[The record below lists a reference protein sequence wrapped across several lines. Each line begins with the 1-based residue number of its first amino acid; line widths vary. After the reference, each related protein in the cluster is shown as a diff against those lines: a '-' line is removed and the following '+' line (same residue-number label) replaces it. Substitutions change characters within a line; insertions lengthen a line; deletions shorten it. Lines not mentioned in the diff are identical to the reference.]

1 VKGKAMRQ
9 TVRKTRRFLALCI
22 LLGAGLGM
30 PASAQEGPIENTIR
44 SQIDAL
50 LADDFARAF
59 SFASPAI
66 KGMFGSPE
74 NFGRMVQQGYPM
86 VHRPSAV
93 RMLDLRDVA
102 GKLWQ
107 RVMIT
112 DLEGRTHVLDYQMIE
127 TPQGWQIN
135 GVRILPESGVG
146 A

>member
-1 VKGKAMRQ
+1 
-9 TVRKTRRFLALCI
+9 
-22 LLGAGLGM
+22 
-30 PASAQEGPIENTIR
+30 
-44 SQIDAL
+44 
-50 LADDFARAF
+50 
-59 SFASPAI
+59 
-66 KGMFGSPE
+66 
-74 NFGRMVQQGYPM
+74 
-86 VHRPSAV
+86 
-93 RMLDLRDVA
+93 VA

>member
-1 VKGKAMRQ
+1 MRHAAM
-9 TVRKTRRFLALCI
+9 KTRRFLALQ
-22 LLGAGLGM
+22 LLLAGLLVL
-30 PASAQEGPIENTIR
+30 PASAQQEPIEKTIR

-66 KGMFGSPE
+66 KGIFGTPE
-74 NFGRMVQQGYPM
+74 NFGRMVRQGYPM

-102 GKLWQ
+102 GSLWQ

-112 DLEGRTHVLDYQMIE
+112 DQSGRTHVLEYQMIE
-127 TPQGWQIN
+127 TSEGWQIN
-135 GVRILPESGVG
+135 GVRLLHENGVG